1 MAERNGAGE
10 NGIGTGRPP
19 TRMVVALGGYF
30 GTTIEDRL
38 GGRPDLELVTAD
50 GDALDEALRDADA
63 LLTTG
68 MHYSEKMHHAIRE
81 AGPRLRWLHT
91 LTAGNERLEAHG
103 VPDHVVVTRT
113 GGHHAPI
120 VAEHAT
126 AMLLALARG
135 LPAAWDAQ
143 KEGVWARER
152 SIGSTRSLYQR
163 TAVVLGLGPIGEAIA
178 RHLKAF
184 GMTVLGVSR
193 RGRPCDAVDRVYAQD
208 GLLEALARAH
218 VLMIAAP
225 GGPGTE
231 KLIDSQALATLQP
244 RAFVTN
250 IGRGSIIDSLALD
263 AALRSG
269 HIGGA
274 GLDVTDPEPLP
285 EGHPLWTAPNCIITP
300 HRAGSG
306 DPGSADRM
314 LDSIVHN
321 LERFRRGEPLDY
333 VLEL

>member
-1 MAERNGAGE
+1 MIQTNGREAD
-10 NGIGTGRPP
+10 RP
-19 TRMVVALGGYF
+19 TRMVISLGSFF

-38 GGRPDLELVTAD
+38 GHRSDLELITAD
-50 GDALDEALRDADA
+50 GDALGDALKDADA
-63 LLTTG
+63 LIFTG
-68 MHYSEKMHHAIRE
+68 MSYGPQMDAQIRA

-91 LTAGNERLEAHG
+91 LTAGNERLEARG
-103 VPDHVVVTRT
+103 VPDHIVVTRT

-120 VAEHAT
+120 VAEHAM
-126 AMLLALARG
+126 ALLLSLARG
-135 LPAAWDAQ
+135 IPAALEAQ
-143 KEGVWARER
+143 RAGKWQRDH

-178 RHLKAF
+178 RQLKPF

-193 RGRPCDAVDRVYAQD
+193 RGRPCEAVDRVYAQD
-208 GLLEALARAH
+208 QLREALAQAH

-225 GGPGTE
+225 GGAGTD
-231 KLIDSQALATLQP
+231 KLIDADAIATLPQG
-244 RAFVTN
+244 AFITN
-250 IGRGSIIDSLALD
+250 IGRGSIIDTMALD

-269 HIGGA
+269 HLGGA
-274 GLDVTDPEPLP
+274 GVDVTDPEPLP
-285 EGHPLWTAPNCIITP
+285 EGHPLWSAPNCIITP

-314 LDSIVHN
+314 IESIAHN
-321 LERFRRGEPLDY
+321 LALFRRGEPLDW

>member
-1 MAERNGAGE
+1 MAHGTE
-10 NGIGTGRPP
+10 NHANRPR
-19 TRMVVALGGYF
+19 TRMVISLASFF
-30 GTTIEDRL
+30 GTTIEERL
-38 GGRPDLELVTAD
+38 AHRTDLELITAD
-50 GDALDEALRDADA
+50 GDALGEALRDADA
-63 LLTTG
+63 LLFTG
-68 MHYSEKMHHAIRE
+68 MSYGAQMDAQIRA

-91 LTAGNERLEAHG
+91 LTAGNERLEARG
-103 VPDHVVVTRT
+103 VPDHIVVTRT

-135 LPAAWDAQ
+135 LPAARDAQ
-143 KEGVWARER
+143 KDGVWARER

-178 RHLKAF
+178 RQLKPF

-193 RGRPCDAVDRVYAQD
+193 RGRPCDAVDRVYALDQL
-208 GLLEALARAH
+208 GEALRQAH

-225 GGPGTE
+225 GGAGTD
-231 KLIDSQALATLQP
+231 KLIDADALARLQP
-244 RAFVTN
+244 GAFVTN
-250 IGRGSIIDSLALD
+250 IGRGTIIDTMALD

-269 HIGGA
+269 RLGGA
-274 GLDVTDPEPLP
+274 GVDVTDPEPLP
-285 EGHPLWTAPNCIITP
+285 DGHPLWSAPNCIITP

-314 LDSIVHN
+314 IESIVHN
-321 LERFRRGEPLDY
+321 LDLFQRGEPLDY